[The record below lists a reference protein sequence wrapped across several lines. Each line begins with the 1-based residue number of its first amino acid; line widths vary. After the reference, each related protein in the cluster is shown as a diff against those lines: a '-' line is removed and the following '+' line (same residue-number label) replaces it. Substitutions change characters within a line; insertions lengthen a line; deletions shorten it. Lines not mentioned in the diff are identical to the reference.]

1 MSAAAVGPSADSDG
15 AEGTGIEST
24 DVEAK
29 PESTAI
35 PLLAPREGV
44 PEIIVTQAGL
54 DDAIA
59 RLVAGTGPLAIDAER
74 ASGYRYSQRA
84 YLIQLR
90 RAGAG
95 SMLIDPIQVPDLT
108 ALGDAMADVEW
119 IIHAAHQDLPCL
131 IPLGLVPRTLFDS
144 ELAGRLLGAHRVALG
159 TMIEERLGYRLE
171 KGHSAADWSTR
182 PLPHD
187 WLIYATLDVE
197 LLIELRDALVVE
209 LAEAGKTQWALE
221 EFAAELVAPPAP
233 PRKEP
238 WRRTS
243 GIHNLRKPRQLA
255 QIRAL
260 WESRDELAR
269 ARDIAP
275 GRVLPDSAIVAA
287 VRAQP
292 ADEDALLAVPVFG
305 GRHQRRLVARWFAAL
320 AAARAL
326 PDSALPRVSAEIEGP
341 PPPAR
346 WREKSPAAA
355 ARLAAVRT
363 TITDLAAAH
372 DVEAQNLLAGDVVR
386 RLAWSPPERLDEGA
400 VAASLAEQGS
410 RPWQIALCA
419 APLAAALQAA
429 EAQASADAEAAGAF
443 DSAATA
449 DGAAAADSSAAMD
462 TSADAQAADDGQQDL
477 A

>member
-1 MSAAAVGPSADSDG
+1 MTDPAVGRPVDGDRPSGTAAGVDVPDSG
-15 AEGTGIEST
+15 SAVQAT
-24 DVEAK
+24 
-29 PESTAI
+29 

-44 PEIIVTQAGL
+44 PEVIVTQAGL
-54 DDAIA
+54 EAAIA
-59 RLVAGTGPLAIDAER
+59 ALVAGTGPVAVDAER

-95 SMLIDPIQVPDLT
+95 SMLIDPIEVPDLT
-108 ALGDAMADVEW
+108 ALGEALADVEW

-131 IPLGLVPRTLFDS
+131 IPLGLVPRMLFDT
-144 ELAGRLLGAHRVALG
+144 ELAGRLLGDHRVALG
-159 TMIEERLGYRLE
+159 TMVETRLGYRLE

-182 PLPHD
+182 PLPQD

-197 LLIELRDALVVE
+197 LLIELRDVLVIE
-209 LAEAGKTQWALE
+209 LAAAGKTQWALE
-221 EFAAELVAPPAP
+221 EFAAELNAPPAP
-233 PRKEP
+233 ARKEP

-275 GRVLPDSAIVAA
+275 GRILPDSAIVAA

-305 GRHQRRLVARWFAAL
+305 GRQQRRQVGRWFAAL
-320 AAARAL
+320 SSAAAL
-326 PDSALPRVSAEIEGP
+326 PDAALPTVSAESDGP

-355 ARLAAVRT
+355 ARLAAVRA
-363 TITDLAAAH
+363 TITDLAAEYE
-372 DVEAQNLLAGDVVR
+372 VEAQNLLAGDVVR
-386 RLAWSPPERLDEGA
+386 RLAWSPPEPLDDVA
-400 VAASLAEQGS
+400 VAAMLAEHGS

-419 APLAAALQAA
+419 TALTTALR
-429 EAQASADAEAAGAF
+429 SADT
-443 DSAATA
+443 DT
-449 DGAAAADSSAAMD
+449 D
-462 TSADAQAADDGQQDL
+462 TSADTEPADNKRHDRP
-477 A
+477 

>member
-1 MSAAAVGPSADSDG
+1 MTDAAVGPTADSDG
-15 AEGTGIEST
+15 SPTAGLEGEPA
-24 DVEAK
+24 VEA
-29 PESTAI
+29 T

-44 PEIIVTQAGL
+44 PDIIVTQAGL
-54 DDAIA
+54 DAAIA
-59 RLVAGTGPLAIDAER
+59 ALIAGTGPLAVDAER

-95 SMLIDPIQVPDLT
+95 SMLIDPIEVPDLT
-108 ALGDAMADVEW
+108 ALGEAMADVEW

-131 IPLGLVPRTLFDS
+131 IPLGLVPRTLFDT

-159 TMIEERLGYRLE
+159 TMIEQRLGYRLE

-187 WLIYATLDVE
+187 WLIYAALDVE
-197 LLIELRDALVVE
+197 LLIELRDALVLE
-209 LAEAGKTQWALE
+209 LTEAGKTQWALE
-221 EFAAELVAPPAP
+221 EFAAELTAPPAP
-233 PRKEP
+233 ARKEP

-243 GIHNLRKPRQLA
+243 GIHNLRKPRQLG

-292 ADEDALLAVPVFG
+292 ADEEALLAVPVFG
-305 GRHQRRLVARWFAAL
+305 GRHQRRLVGRWFAAL
-320 AAARAL
+320 AQARAL
-326 PDSALPRVSAEIEGP
+326 PDSALPRVSAEADGP

-346 WREKSPAAA
+346 WQEKSPAAA
-355 ARLAAVRT
+355 VRLAAVRT
-363 TITDLAAAH
+363 AITDLAAQH
-372 DVEAQNLLAGDVVR
+372 NVEAQNLLAGEVVR
-386 RLAWSPPERLDEGA
+386 RLAWTPPEPLDEVA
-400 VAASLAEQGS
+400 VAAMLVEHGA

-419 APLAAALQAA
+419 PVLAAALVSAH
-429 EAQASADAEAAGAF
+429 ASAD
-443 DSAATA
+443 DSA
-449 DGAAAADSSAAMD
+449 DDSPDSEPV
-462 TSADAQAADDGQQDL
+462 DDGQHDL
-477 A
+477 S

>member
-1 MSAAAVGPSADSDG
+1 MTPAAVGPPADGDPTDGDPTDGEATG
-15 AEGTGIEST
+15 AEGR
-24 DVEAK
+24 
-29 PESTAI
+29 ESTAI

-44 PEIIVTQAGL
+44 PAIIVTQDGLAG
-54 DDAIA
+54 AIA
-59 RLVAGTGPLAIDAER
+59 ALREGSGPLAIDAER

-95 SMLIDPIQVPDLT
+95 TMLIDPIELPDL
-108 ALGDAMADVEW
+108 APLGEAMADVEW

-131 IPLGLVPRTLFDS
+131 IPLGLAPRTLFDS

-187 WLIYATLDVE
+187 WLVYAALDVE
-197 LLIELRDALVVE
+197 LLVELRDALVDE
-209 LAEAGKTQWALE
+209 LAAAGKTEWARQ
-221 EFAAELVAPPAP
+221 EFAAELAAPPPP

-269 ARDIAP
+269 ERDIAP
-275 GRVLPDSAIVAA
+275 GRVLPDAAIVAA

-292 ADEDALLAVPVFG
+292 ADEQALLAVPVFG
-305 GRHQRRLVARWFAAL
+305 GRQQRRLAGRWFAAL
-320 AAARAL
+320 AAGRAL

-341 PPPAR
+341 PPAAR

-355 ARLAAVRT
+355 ARLAAARA
-363 TITDLAAAH
+363 TITDLAAEHA
-372 DVEAQNLLAGDVVR
+372 VESQNLLAGDVLR
-386 RLAWSPPERLDEGA
+386 RLAWSPPQPLDRGTVAGA
-400 VAASLAEQGS
+400 LQEQGA
-410 RPWQIALCA
+410 RPWQIELCA
-419 APLAAALQAA
+419 GVLA
-429 EAQASADAEAAGAF
+429 EALR
-443 DSAATA
+443 
-449 DGAAAADSSAAMD
+449 
-462 TSADAQAADDGQQDL
+462 SADAQTGEQNGSTPA
-477 A
+477 